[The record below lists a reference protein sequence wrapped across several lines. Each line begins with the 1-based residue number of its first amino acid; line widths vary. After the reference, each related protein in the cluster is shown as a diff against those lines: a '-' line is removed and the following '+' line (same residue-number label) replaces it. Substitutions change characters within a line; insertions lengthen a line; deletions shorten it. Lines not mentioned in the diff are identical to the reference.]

1 MNFSTGQ
8 KIFALSFIIVFAG
21 AMIWTYRKDLKL
33 HKVYYK
39 KVWVVLLGIVLTIL
53 AFKYL
58 AYYLHE

>member
-1 MNFSTGQ
+1 MQFSTGQ
-8 KIFALSFIIVFAG
+8 KIFALLFIIAFVVG
-21 AMIWTYRKDLKL
+21 IVWSYRKDIKL

-39 KVWVVLLGIVLTIL
+39 KVWLVALGIILTIL